1 MASGV
6 DAEYVLLNTNMG
18 KVVVELYTDHAP
30 RACTNFATL
39 ASKGYYDQ
47 VVVYVLKYSGYKEAT
62 QPGPVE
68 EARRYTERNLL
79 MIRTPF

>member
-47 VVVYVLKYSGYKEAT
+47 VVVRYKEAT